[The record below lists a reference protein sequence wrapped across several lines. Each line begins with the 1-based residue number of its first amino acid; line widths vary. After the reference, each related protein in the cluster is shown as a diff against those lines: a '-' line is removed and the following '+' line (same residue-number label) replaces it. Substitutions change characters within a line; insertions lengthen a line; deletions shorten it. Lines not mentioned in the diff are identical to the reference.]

1 MKLSFEFFLIS
12 NFFIK
17 LDFMLRFYSKIILIF
32 IWFLNGLNLYS
43 EEVVVELKNG
53 ASVSGDV

>member
-1 MKLSFEFFLIS
+1 
-12 NFFIK
+12 
-17 LDFMLRFYSKIILIF
+17 MLRFILKISLIF

-53 ASVSGDV
+53 ASVSGELCKKIQNTCFWIWALIS